1 MDFVLVEESQRRR
14 VARVNANCNTSRL
27 RVSAVNSYIE
37 CLIKS
42 QLHLN
47 LRNSSLRR
55 LVLPGIILQSVLIGG
70 GYATGREIVEY
81 GGKFGAAGWISGLAI
96 FFGFSLIAFLSME
109 ASRYWQVY
117 DYKSLLKK
125 LIGPGWIAYEI
136 VYLLLAVLIIAVM
149 ASAAGEI
156 LYQTLSFPNWIG
168 VVLITVIVGSL
179 NYKGEETIAKLETIG
194 SVALFVAYFIFTFTV
209 FSNKS
214 GEIATVFSDWN
225 TSYMTDAPALG
236 LLLWTG
242 ILYVGYNLA
251 VYPASFFTFKN
262 LTSRKDSF
270 IAAIIAGLLM
280 TIPWFLTYFAI
291 MAYYPGKEVLDSTVP
306 WLKMLAGFKPI
317 LIWIFGIVVGWT
329 LIETATGMIHA
340 FISRIETEA
349 EQKGSPLKK
358 ITKAWISLA
367 ALLSALLLAQVG
379 IIALV
384 AKGYTFMAYAMIAVY
399 AVPLLVLS
407 GRFLKAK

>member
-1 MDFVLVEESQRRR
+1 LKIP
-14 VARVNANCNTSRL
+14 
-27 RVSAVNSYIE
+27 NSP
-37 CLIKS
+37 LK
-42 QLHLN
+42 
-47 LRNSSLRR
+47 R

-81 GGKFGAAGWISGLAI
+81 GGKFGASGWISGLAI

-109 ASRYWQVY
+109 ASRHWQVY

-156 LYQTLSFPNWIG
+156 LYQTLNFEKWIG
-168 VVLITVIVGSL
+168 VVLITVLVGFL

-194 SVALFVAYFIFTFTV
+194 SVALFAAYFVFAYTV
-209 FSNKS
+209 FSNKGS
-214 GEIATVFSDWN
+214 EVLSVFSDWN
-225 TSYMTDAPALG
+225 TSYMADVPSLG

-251 VYPASFFTFKN
+251 VYPAAFFTFRD
-262 LTSRKDSF
+262 LASRKDSL
-270 IAAIIAGLLM
+270 IASLVSGLLM
-280 TIPWFLTYFAI
+280 TLPWFLTYFAI
-291 MAYYPGKEVLDSTVP
+291 MAFYPDNGVLDSTVP
-306 WLKMLAGFKPI
+306 WLKMLEEFNPL
-317 LIWIFGIVVGWT
+317 LIAVFGIVVGWT

-349 EQKGSPLKK
+349 LQKGKPLQK
-358 ITKAWISLA
+358 ITKAYISLA
-367 ALLSALLLAQVG
+367 ALIASLILSQVG
-379 IIALV
+379 IIDLV

-399 AVPLLVLS
+399 AVPLLLLS
-407 GRFLKAK
+407 GRFLKSK